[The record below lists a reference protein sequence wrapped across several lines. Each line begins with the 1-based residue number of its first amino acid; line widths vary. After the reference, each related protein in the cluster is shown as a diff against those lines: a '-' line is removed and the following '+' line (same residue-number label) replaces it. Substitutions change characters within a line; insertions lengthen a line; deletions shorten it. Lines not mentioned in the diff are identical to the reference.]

1 MSQAVRFPGGYP
13 AEERLYVLRALAM
26 QAYILY
32 TLVYVHVNVNQPST
46 CLSDKYFIYLS
57 FHPHRYDACPY
68 HNMHAP
74 TKRPQPINMHRNLYT
89 GHIT

>member
-32 TLVYVHVNVNQPST
+32 THTVYARVRKREPA
-46 CLSDKYFIYLS
+46 IYMS
-57 FHPHRYDACPY
+57 V
-68 HNMHAP
+68 
-74 TKRPQPINMHRNLYT
+74 
-89 GHIT
+89 